1 MEACWKGVFSP
12 RDENDVAGE
21 LKIDNSDGTAK
32 VSLWGI
38 GEMRGLDEVLTSNTL
53 HGLIWQGKSA
63 KCLSAFGCHVS
74 KHRYAIVGSMYRTD
88 VVFQFAAIGRKCVEV
103 GDVLAT
109 AARFQFDGF
118 EQSLPALGGFETVMQ
133 PDAKLKAEIERSV
146 STERKRSFKLGERPV
161 VGIYDGSTSDLTVGG
176 TVLGDIEI
184 NSRNVTIPFGE
195 PLKKEGPFIRLSF
208 DKPIS
213 LICAYRRL
221 SSVRHFV
228 GLIIGY
234 VPRLTALDIESM
246 VDTEHL
252 ESFEFLVPGDRLN
265 RGRTRQA
272 SVGISLLNHVKRQEE
287 FRTVMTKW
295 LRRNQEEHRRDS
307 NARFL
312 GNFGSTSY
320 NEDRLIG
327 AVNVFD
333 LLPPSDTCYS
343 NGKGRSVSSIIKN
356 KAKSIQAVI
365 GDDTLPNLNWVIDC
379 AVNGRNHY
387 VHGKPAKVNL
397 RAGSVMIFLTSTM
410 EFIYGVS
417 ELLACGWDL
426 GAWLR
431 EDRGGAHPFGSFLR
445 QYGESLALL
454 VRNKR

>member
-1 MEACWKGVFSP
+1 MGACWKGIFSP

-21 LKIDNSDGTAK
+21 LKVDDSDGTAR
-32 VSLWGI
+32 VTLWGI
-38 GEMRGLDEVLTSNTL
+38 GEMRGLEEALTSNTL

-63 KCLSAFGCHVS
+63 KCVSAFGCHVS
-74 KHRYAIVGSMYRTD
+74 RHRHALVGSMYQTD
-88 VVFQFAAIGRKCVEV
+88 VVFQYAAIGRRCVEK

-109 AARFQFDGF
+109 AAEFRFDGF
-118 EQSLPALGGFETVMQ
+118 EQSFPALGGFETVIQ

-146 STERKRSFKLGERPV
+146 GTNRKRPITFGERSV
-161 VGIYDGSTSDLTVGG
+161 IGIYDGSRSDLAVSG
-176 TVLGDIEI
+176 TVLGDVEI
-184 NSRNVTIPFGE
+184 NSRSVTIPFGK

-208 DKPIS
+208 DEPIS

-221 SSVRHFV
+221 STVRYFI
-228 GLIIGY
+228 GLVIGY
-234 VPRLTALDIESM
+234 VPRLTELSIESM
-246 VDTEHL
+246 VTTESL
-252 ESFEFLVPGDRLN
+252 ESFEFVAPSDRLN
-265 RGRTRQA
+265 RGHTRQA
-272 SVGISLLNHVKRQEE
+272 SVGMSLLNHVERQEE
-287 FRTVMTKW
+287 FGTVMTKW

-312 GNFGSTSY
+312 GNFGSRSY

-327 AVNVFD
+327 AVNMFD

-365 GDDTLPNLNWVIDC
+365 GKDTLPNLNWVIDC

-410 EFIYGVS
+410 EFIYGAS

-426 GAWLR
+426 AR
-431 EDRGGAHPFGSFLR
+431 IFHECS
-445 QYGESLALL
+445 
-454 VRNKR
+454 